1 MNIIFLAT
9 PEFGAIILNKL
20 AQTEYKPVLVVT
32 PPDKLAGRKQAL
44 TPPPAK
50 LIAKEYNIPVLQPV
64 KVKEC
69 KIEIENAHPDLLIV
83 AAYGNLVPSDV
94 LEIAQFGSLALHPS
108 LLPRYRGPSPIQ
120 TAILEGEKET
130 GVTIFVMDEQIDHG
144 KIVSSI
150 RHQISDK
157 ETYESLSREL
167 AQLGAKLLIETI
179 PKWIAGEITPQ
190 PQDETKAS
198 HTTMIKKEDG
208 KIDWNKPAVEIERQ
222 IRAFSLWPGS
232 FTFWKKLQIKIIA
245 ARVVHF
251 QTEPVGKIFLSPDN
265 ELAVQCG
272 SDALV
277 VEKLQLE
284 GKNLMKADAFLRGNH
299 DLIGTILQ

>member
-1 MNIIFLAT
+1 MNIVFLAT

-50 LIAKEYNIPVLQPV
+50 LIAKEYNIPVLQPA

-69 KIEIENAHPDLLIV
+69 KTEIENAHPDLLIV
-83 AAYGNLVPSDV
+83 AAYGNLVPNDV

-108 LLPRYRGPSPIQ
+108 LLPQYRGPSPIQ

-150 RHQISDK
+150 RYQVSGK

-190 PQDETKAS
+190 LQDETKAS
-198 HTTMIKKEDG
+198 HTAMIKKEDG
-208 KIDWNKPAVEIERQ
+208 KIDWHKSAAQIERQ

-232 FTFWKKLQIKIIA
+232 FTFWKKLQLKIVT
-245 ARVVHF
+245 ARTAHL
-251 QTEPVGKIFLSPDN
+251 QTEPVGKIFLSPNN

-272 SDALV
+272 NDALI
-277 VEKLQLE
+277 VEELQLE
-284 GKNLMKADAFLRGNH
+284 GKNPTKADAFLRGHPDFLNAVV
-299 DLIGTILQ
+299 T